1 MSKIAVGIGEDFPA
15 DDNAAESGPDAG
27 RCTREDVERVRREA
41 YCKWRERRRQRHQQW
56 REEWRAR
63 RRAFREHMHQIRREI
78 RDDDRG
84 RDFHWTRGVV
94 WVALILF
101 ATMVLFGVVSF
112 IISHMFV
119 LAGAIALLFLVF
131 AYHRGFHPFDLP
143 QIEYLPNRPA
153 QAAH

>member
-41 YCKWRERRRQRHQQW
+41 YCKWRERRRERHRQW
-56 REEWRAR
+56 RDEWRAR
-63 RRAFREHMHQIRREI
+63 RRALRAHLSQTRRGV
-78 RDDDRG
+78 RDDQPG
-84 RDFHWTRGVV
+84 HAFEWSNGVACA
-94 WVALILF
+94 AL
-101 ATMVLFGVVSF
+101 VLIAALVLWGVLSF

-119 LAGAIALLFLVF
+119 FAGAIALLFLVV
-131 AYHRGFHPFDLP
+131 AYQRGFHPFDLP